1 MEVGKTRPEI
11 TKTMAGNKK
20 KSCPE
25 QELKE
30 KIKQTLLENREK
42 VNKEEIEFL
51 LKRF

>member
-1 MEVGKTRPEI
+1 MEVGKTRPKI
-11 TKTMAGNKK
+11 KRTMAGNK

-30 KIKQTLLENREK
+30 RIKQALLKNSRK
-42 VNKEEIEFL
+42 ADKEEIEFL

>member
-11 TKTMAGNKK
+11 IKNMAGNKK
-20 KSCPE
+20 SSPE

-30 KIKQTLLENREK
+30 KIRQALLKNRK
-42 VNKEEIEFL
+42 KAAKEEIEFL